1 MIHDYFETRNTPRG
15 GIPGEGEGPLAQFAY
30 DSLLVA

>member
-1 MIHDYFETRNTPRG
+1 MIHDFCETRNTSRG
-15 GIPGEGEGPLAQFAY
+15 GIAGEGEGPLAQFAY